1 MPWNWDGSGTKSV
14 EVGGQRGSVQ
24 DATQSKTWPTYEA
37 AYLANALGGP
47 AARDAAYQNKYTL
60 PGLPGTNPLQDNE
73 AVRNA
78 YLDKMTA
85 NYKEEADECL
95 KKEFSDWLQGTHVLN
110 DSTHVYPNDGGQM
123 QRKFVFKGDEYGMRR
138 APGGGWGRSGQATET
153 MSNWS
158 PTWWGKG
165 QLTHLP
171 GVREYLREDA
181 THAEEQTFAMNLL
194 AEFGPQNIDQAWAYF
209 KHWVKGRPMSE
220 ATCLHRSGDLDDTF
234 RSPIADVAPDS
245 LHSGPPLLGFD
256 PANVPPELFD
266 GEGMIKNIGSRAY
279 TVQAM
284 ARAHELGYEVNNPD
298 DNWVA
303 SVQEFE
309 QAEEELDMGV
319 AMMEEGNVTGDKELL
334 HEGSSRID
342 KAGEMFDDLRQ
353 KLHAATHVVVS
364 GAIGAAADVLS
375 GRASGVGLTLDEIN
389 RRTDR
394 VQRIGVKS
402 LVGFFARTQNER
414 LTFQQQE
421 KVHAVEEQRA
431 EVRPDLLSRPA
442 SPSVLASSSSAAAS
456 SSSSSAASSSAEYL
470 PTFENSAAGQLAA
483 KSPNHDR
490 YKELTE
496 SGGYFIVGNSIYYTR
511 HTGTKWATR
520 KVCEDCTALTARIM
534 NHERMVEE
542 NKKREEATE
551 AAKAQKGR
559 VGLRGRRGLVT
570 P

>member
-1 MPWNWDGSGTKSV
+1 
-14 EVGGQRGSVQ
+14 
-24 DATQSKTWPTYEA
+24 
-37 AYLANALGGP
+37 
-47 AARDAAYQNKYTL
+47 
-60 PGLPGTNPLQDNE
+60 
-73 AVRNA
+73 
-78 YLDKMTA
+78 
-85 NYKEEADECL
+85 
-95 KKEFSDWLQGTHVLN
+95 VLN

-123 QRKFVFKGDEYGMRR
+123 QRKFVFKVGEDGMRR

-220 ATCLHRSGDLDDTF
+220 ATCLHTSGDLDETF

-245 LHSGPPLLGFD
+245 LHSEPPVLPALD

-266 GEGMIKNIGSRAY
+266 GRAY

-284 ARAHELGYEVNNPD
+284 ARADELGYEVNNPD

-319 AMMEEGNVTGDKELL
+319 AMMEEGNVTGDEAVL

-342 KAGEMFDDLRQ
+342 KAGEMFDGLRQ
-353 KLHAATHVVVS
+353 KLHAATHAVVT
-364 GAIGAAADVLS
+364 GAVGAAGDVLS
-375 GRASGVGLTLDEIN
+375 GRSSGTGFTLDTIN
-389 RRTDR
+389 KETDKL
-394 VQRIGVKS
+394 QRMGVRS

-431 EVRPDLLSRPA
+431 ELRPDLLSRPA

-483 KSPNHDR
+483 RSPYHDR

-496 SGGYFIVGNSIYYTR
+496 SGGYFRAGNSIYYTR
-511 HTGTKWATR
+511 HTGTRWATR
-520 KVCEDCTALTARIM
+520 KVCEDCTALTARSM
-534 NHERMVEE
+534 NQERMVEE
-542 NKKREEATE
+542 NKKREEAAE

-559 VGLRGRRGLVT
+559 VGLRGRRGLVA